1 MKKDPE
7 MNAYEIEQIEKQM
20 KADTSLPLSYV
31 AWSDIE
37 RHARA
42 ERARVISKAI
52 ADLYAKVSAKVSGM
66 GRQVR
71 STAADC
77 TDARLHH
84 G

>member
-1 MKKDPE
+1 

-20 KADTSLPLSYV
+20 KADMRLPLSYV
-31 AWSDIE
+31 ARSDIE
-37 RHARA
+37 RYARA

-52 ADLYAKVSAKVSGM
+52 ADLFAKVAAKVSGM

-71 STAADC
+71 STAAEC
-77 TDARLHH
+77 TDARLRH

>member
-1 MKKDPE
+1 
-7 MNAYEIEQIEKQM
+7 MNAYEIEQIENQM
-20 KADTSLPLSYV
+20 RANTRLPLSYV
-31 AWSDIE
+31 ARSDIE
-37 RHARA
+37 RYARA

-52 ADLYAKVSAKVSGM
+52 ADLFAKVSAKVSGV

-77 TDARLHH
+77 TDARLNH

>member
-1 MKKDPE
+1 

-20 KADTSLPLSYV
+20 KANTRLPLSYV
-31 AWSDIE
+31 ARSDIE
-37 RHARA
+37 RYARA

-52 ADLYAKVSAKVSGM
+52 AGLFAKVSAKVSGM
-66 GRQVR
+66 GRRVR

>member
-1 MKKDPE
+1 

-20 KADTSLPLSYV
+20 KAETRLPLSYV
-31 AWSDIE
+31 ARSDIE
-37 RHARA
+37 RYARA

-66 GRQVR
+66 SRQVR

-84 G
+84 S